1 MMGSSSS
8 RATARGHRA
17 ARPADFFEDV
27 VHARRREGWIEVEDD
42 GADDLVD
49 ELFGVDERAV
59 EVEDD
64 DAGHGV
70 REAPRDGGERGASGS
85 ME

>member
-1 MMGSSSS
+1 M
-8 RATARGHRA
+8 
-17 ARPADFFEDV
+17 
-27 VHARRREGWIEVEDD
+27 HARRREGWIEVEDD

-70 REAPRDGGERGASGS
+70 RGRRGTAANARASGS

>member
-1 MMGSSSS
+1 M
-8 RATARGHRA
+8 
-17 ARPADFFEDV
+17 
-27 VHARRREGWIEVEDD
+27 HARRREGWIEVEDD

-70 REAPRDGGERGASGS
+70 REARGTAANARASGS

>member
-1 MMGSSSS
+1 M
-8 RATARGHRA
+8 
-17 ARPADFFEDV
+17 
-27 VHARRREGWIEVEDD
+27 HARRREGWIEVEDD

-70 REAPRDGGERGASGS
+70 REAPRDGGERARERLDGMIGDGCRGNVD
-85 ME
+85 